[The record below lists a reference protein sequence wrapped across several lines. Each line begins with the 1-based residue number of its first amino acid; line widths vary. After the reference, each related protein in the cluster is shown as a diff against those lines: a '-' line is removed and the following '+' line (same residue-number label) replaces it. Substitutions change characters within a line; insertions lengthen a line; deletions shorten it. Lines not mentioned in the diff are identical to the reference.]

1 MREDDYGDEDNDGDE
16 NDSGDEDDDEEEDYY
31 GDEDDDDSAMC
42 NLYISDARMLL
53 YAVIRCFLSSS
64 FSSIDPFF

>member
-1 MREDDYGDEDNDGDE
+1 VREDDYGDEDNDGDE
-16 NDSGDEDDDEEEDYY
+16 N
-31 GDEDDDDSAMC
+31 DDDSAMC